1 MRRKPVNRKPQ
12 VQIDRTMRAVVI
24 VESPAK
30 AKTINKFLGRDYSV
44 VATYGHIRDLPKKN
58 GSVDP
63 EHDFHMHYEV
73 AKQSGKHVTALVK
86 EVKDAEEI
94 LLATD
99 PDREGEAISWHV
111 LEVFR
116 EKKIALEHKVV
127 KRVVFHEITKRAI
140 DEALANARE
149 VDMNLVNAQQARRAL
164 DYLVGFNLSPL
175 LWKKVR
181 RGLSAGRV
189 QSVALRL
196 VCEREAEI
204 QAFQT
209 REYWSI
215 EALVAK
221 KGDRDPHPFPARLQ
235 VAQGNKLDKFDLAN
249 QEQAEQVLNAVQGQ
263 DLIVSELEK
272 KQSRRKPSPP
282 FITSTLQQEASR
294 KLGFSAKK
302 TMMCAQK
309 LYEGVE
315 IKDESQGASETYGLI
330 TYMRTD
336 SVNLAQ
342 EAIVAIRDVVKSR
355 FGSEYLPK
363 SERKFKSS
371 TKNAQ
376 EAHEAIR
383 PTHPELSPD
392 KLRQTLEKDLFRLYE
407 LIWKRTMA
415 CQMAEAQIDNVAAT
429 LSVGSAD
436 PEAPFRFRATG
447 SSVRF
452 PGFMKVYQEG
462 RDEVSAQ
469 DRTEEEEEKGMLPP
483 LEKGET
489 LFAQKIEPLQH
500 FTEPPPRYTEATL
513 VKALESYG
521 IGRPST
527 YAPTMTTLQD
537 RGYVRLD
544 NKKFYPEDVGV
555 VVNRFLV
562 EHFNRYVDFHF
573 TAHLEDDL
581 DAVSRGEKEWV
592 PLLRSFWNPFTVQV
606 QDKDKTT
613 SRADFTSETTNELC
627 PECSQP
633 LLIKLGRFGKFMACS
648 NYPECRFSRNIKK
661 DGQSDEVKAEP
672 EVSEEKCEKCG
683 KPMLIK
689 EGRFGKFLACS
700 GYPECRNN
708 QPLQKPKATGVKCPL
723 CGKGQF
729 LEKKSR
735 RGKIFYSCSTYPEC
749 KNALWNKPVEQP
761 CPKCG
766 APFVTEKV
774 TKRWGVEHLC
784 VREGCDYREKQE
796 RPPEE

>member
-1 MRRKPVNRKPQ
+1 
-12 VQIDRTMRAVVI
+12 MRAVVI

-30 AKTINKFLGRDYSV
+30 AKTINKFLGQDYAV

-63 EHDFHMHYEV
+63 EKDFYMHYEV

-86 EVKDAEEI
+86 EVKDADEI

-116 EKKIALEHKVV
+116 EKKISLKNKAI

-140 DEALANARE
+140 EEAIANARE
-149 VDMNLVNAQQARRAL
+149 VNMNLVNAQQARRAL

-209 REYWSI
+209 QEYWSI

-221 KGDRDPHPFPARLQ
+221 GQGDESHPFITRLQ
-235 VAQGNKLDKFDLAN
+235 VAHGNKLDKFDIAN
-249 QEQAEQVLNAVQGQ
+249 QEQAENLLKELQGQ

-272 KQSRRKPSPP
+272 KQSKRKPSPP

-302 TMMCAQK
+302 TMVCAQK

-315 IKDESQGASETYGLI
+315 IKDESILGVSETYGLI

-342 EAIVAIRDVVKSR
+342 EAVEAIREVVKQR
-355 FGSEYLPK
+355 FGPEYLPK
-363 SERKFKSS
+363 AERKFKST

-383 PTHPELSPD
+383 PTNAALTPE
-392 KLRQTLEKDLFRLYE
+392 KLRQTLEKDMFRLYE

-429 LSVGSAD
+429 LSVGSGSPD
-436 PEAPFRFRATG
+436 APFRFRATG

-452 PGFMKVYQEG
+452 AGFMKVYLEG
-462 RDEVSAQ
+462 RDEVSVQ
-469 DRTEEEEEKGMLPP
+469 DRTEEEEDKGMLPP

-489 LFAQKIEPLQH
+489 LLVKTLEPRQH

-513 VKALESYG
+513 VKSLESYG

-527 YAPTMTTLQD
+527 YAPTMSTLQD
-537 RGYVRLD
+537 RGYVRLES
-544 NKKFYPEDVGV
+544 KKFFPEDVGM

-592 PLLRSFWNPFTVQV
+592 PLLQNFWNPFIIQV
-606 QDKDKTT
+606 QDKEKTT
-613 SRADFTSETTNELC
+613 NRSDFTSETTSETC
-627 PECSQP
+627 PECSKP
-633 LLIKLGRFGKFMACS
+633 LLIKLGRFGKFLACS

-661 DGQSDEVKAEP
+661 DGTVDEVKAEP
-672 EVSEEKCEKCG
+672 EVSTEKCEKCG

-689 EGRFGKFLACS
+689 DGRYGKYLSCS
-700 GYPECRNN
+700 GYPDCRNN
-708 QPLQKPKATGVKCPL
+708 QPLEKPKSTGVTCL
-723 CGKGQF
+723 VCGKGHF

-735 RGKIFYSCSTYPEC
+735 YGKIFYSCSTYPAC
-749 KNALWNKPVEQP
+749 KNALWNKPLHQP

-766 APFVTEKV
+766 AVFVTEKI

-784 VREGCDYREKQE
+784 VQEGCDYREKQE
-796 RPPEE
+796 SATTEQESE

>member
-1 MRRKPVNRKPQ
+1 MRS
-12 VQIDRTMRAVVI
+12 VVI

-30 AKTINKFLGRDYSV
+30 AKTINKFLGQDYSV
-44 VATYGHIRDLPKKN
+44 VATYGHIRDLPRKT

-63 EHDFHMHYEV
+63 ENDFFMHYEV
-73 AKQSGKHVTALVK
+73 VKQSGKHVTALVK

-116 EKKIALEHKVV
+116 EKKIGLKNKAV
-127 KRVVFHEITKRAI
+127 KRVVFHEITRRAI
-140 DEALANARE
+140 EEAIANARD

-215 EALVAK
+215 EAQVAK
-221 KGDRDPHPFPARLQ
+221 KGTRDVHPFPARLQ
-235 VAQGNKLDKFDLAN
+235 VAQGIKLDKFDIADK
-249 QEQAEQVLNAVQGQ
+249 EQAEAIVRAIAGQ
-263 DLIVSELEK
+263 DVTVAELEK

-302 TMMCAQK
+302 TMVCAQK

-315 IKDESQGASETYGLI
+315 IKEESLGVADTYGLI

-342 EAIVAIRDVVKSR
+342 EAVTALREVVGKR
-355 FGSEYLPK
+355 FGREFLPK

-383 PTHPELSPD
+383 PTNPALSPD
-392 KLRQTLEKDLFRLYE
+392 KLRHSLEKDLFRLYE
-407 LIWKRTMA
+407 LIWKRTVA
-415 CQMAEAQIDNVAAT
+415 CQMADAEIDNVAAT
-429 LSVGSAD
+429 LSVGSSS
-436 PEAPFRFRATG
+436 PEAPYRFRATG

-452 PGFMKVYQEG
+452 PGYMKVYLEG

-469 DRTEEEEEKGMLPP
+469 DRNEEEEDRGMLPP

-489 LFAQKIEPLQH
+489 LSMQRIEPLQH

-537 RGYVRLD
+537 RGYVRLES
-544 NKKFYPEDVGV
+544 KKFFPEDVGM

-581 DAVSRGEKEWV
+581 DAISRGEKEWV
-592 PLLRSFWNPFTVQV
+592 PLLKSFWNPFIVQV
-606 QDKDKTT
+606 QDKEKTT
-613 SRADFTSETTNELC
+613 SRADFTSETTNETC

-633 LLIKLGRFGKFMACS
+633 LLIKLGRFGKFFACS
-648 NYPECRFSRNIKK
+648 NYPECRFTRNIKK
-661 DGQSDEVKAEP
+661 DGASDEVRAEP
-672 EVSEEKCEKCG
+672 EVSQEKCEKCG

-708 QPLQKPKATGVKCPL
+708 QPLEKPKSTGVTCPL

-735 RGKIFYSCSTYPEC
+735 RGKIFYSCSAYPEC
-749 KNALWNKPVEQP
+749 KNALWNKPIAIP
-761 CPKCG
+761 CPRCA
-766 APFVTEKV
+766 APFVTEKI

-796 RPPEE
+796 TPESDSELS

>member
-1 MRRKPVNRKPQ
+1 
-12 VQIDRTMRAVVI
+12 MRAVVI

-30 AKTINKFLGRDYSV
+30 AKTINKFLGQDYAV

-58 GSVDP
+58 GSVDT
-63 EHDFHMHYEV
+63 ENQFRMHYEV
-73 AKQSGKHVTALVK
+73 AKLSGKHVTALVK
-86 EVKDAEEI
+86 EVKDADEI

-111 LEVFR
+111 LEVFK
-116 EKKIALEHKVV
+116 EKKISLKQKVV

-140 DEALANARE
+140 DDAILNARD

-196 VCEREAEI
+196 VCEREGEI

-215 EALVAK
+215 DAMVAQQGGK
-221 KGDRDPHPFPARLQ
+221 DAHPFPAWLQ
-235 VAQGNKLDKFDLAN
+235 VADGKKLDKFDIVS
-249 QEQAEQVLNAVQGQ
+249 QEQAEKLVKILEGQ
-263 DLIVSELEK
+263 PVTVAELEK
-272 KQSRRKPSPP
+272 KQSKRKPAPP

-315 IKDESQGASETYGLI
+315 IREESVGASETYGLI

-342 EAIVAIRDVVKSR
+342 EAVAAIREVIKQR
-355 FGSEYLPK
+355 FGAEYLPK
-363 SERKFKSS
+363 AERKFKSS

-383 PTHPELSPD
+383 PTNAALSPD
-392 KLRQTLEKDLFRLYE
+392 KLRTTLEKDLFRLYE

-415 CQMAEAQIDNVAAT
+415 CQMAEALIDNVAAT
-429 LSVGSAD
+429 LSVNSASA
-436 PEAPFRFRATG
+436 EAPYRFRATG
-447 SSVRF
+447 SSVQF
-452 PGFMKVYQEG
+452 AGFMKVYLEG

-483 LEKGET
+483 LTKGET
-489 LFAQKIEPLQH
+489 LAVQTLTPNQH

-527 YAPTMTTLQD
+527 YAPTMSTLQD
-537 RGYVRLD
+537 RGYVRLE
-544 NKKFYPEDVGV
+544 NKKFYPEDVGM

-581 DAVSRGEKEWV
+581 DAVSRGEKAWV
-592 PLLRSFWNPFTVQV
+592 PLLQSFWNPFIVQI
-606 QDKDKTT
+606 QDKEKTT
-613 SRADFTSETTNELC
+613 KRADFTSETTNETC

-661 DGQSDEVKAEP
+661 DGKGEEVAAEP
-672 EVSEEKCEKCG
+672 EASEEKCDKCG

-708 QPLQKPKATGVKCPL
+708 QPLVKPKNTGVGCPL
-723 CGKGQF
+723 CGQGEF

-735 RGKIFYSCSTYPEC
+735 RGKIFFSCSAYPKC
-749 KNALWNKPVEQP
+749 KNALWNKPINQS

-774 TKRWGVEHLC
+774 TKRWGVEHVC
-784 VREGCDYREKQE
+784 VKEGCDYREKQE
-796 RPPEE
+796 AQE

>member
-1 MRRKPVNRKPQ
+1 
-12 VQIDRTMRAVVI
+12 MRAVVI

-30 AKTINKFLGRDYSV
+30 AKTINKFLGQDYSV

-63 EHDFHMHYEV
+63 EQEFHMNYEI
-73 AKQSGKHVTALVK
+73 AKQSGKHVTALIK
-86 EVKDAEEI
+86 EVKDADEI

-111 LEVFR
+111 LEVFK
-116 EKKIALEHKVV
+116 EKKIGLDEKVV

-140 DEALANARE
+140 DEAIVNARE

-204 QAFQT
+204 LAFETQ
-209 REYWSI
+209 EYWSI
-215 EALVAK
+215 DALVSK
-221 KGDRDPHPFPARLQ
+221 KGEGSTHPFSAWLQ
-235 VAQGNKLDKFDLAN
+235 VADGKKLDKFAIAN
-249 QEQAEQVLNAVQGQ
+249 EDQATKLVETLK
-263 DLIVSELEK
+263 DRSLIVAELEK
-272 KQSRRKPSPP
+272 KQSKRKPAPP

-294 KLGFSAKK
+294 KLGFSTKK

-315 IKDESQGASETYGLI
+315 IKDESLGGAETYGLI

-336 SVNLAQ
+336 SVNLAN
-342 EAIVAIRDVVKSR
+342 EAVAAIRDVVKQR
-355 FGSEYLPK
+355 FGAEYLPK
-363 SERKFKSS
+363 AERKFKSS

-383 PTHPELSPD
+383 PTNAALSPD
-392 KLRQTLEKDLFRLYE
+392 KLRNTLEKDLFRLYE

-415 CQMAEAQIDNVAAT
+415 CQMAEALIDNVAVT
-429 LSVGSAD
+429 LSVDSTS
-436 PEAPFRFRATG
+436 PEAPYRFRATG
-447 SSVRF
+447 SSVHF
-452 PGFMKVYQEG
+452 PGFMKVYLEG

-483 LEKGET
+483 LVLGET
-489 LFAQKIEPLQH
+489 MQVQSLLPNQH

-527 YAPTMTTLQD
+527 YSPTMSTLQD
-537 RGYVRLD
+537 RGYVRLE
-544 NKKFYPEDVGV
+544 NKKFHPEDVGM

-581 DAVSRGEKEWV
+581 DAVSRGEKAWV
-592 PLLRSFWNPFTVQV
+592 PLLRSFWNPFIVQV
-606 QDKDKTT
+606 EDKEKSTN
-613 SRADFTSETTNELC
+613 RADFTSETTDETC

-648 NYPECRFSRNIKK
+648 NYPACRFSRNIKK
-661 DGQSDEVKAEP
+661 EGKGEEVAVEP

-689 EGRFGKFLACS
+689 EGRYGKYLACS
-700 GYPECRNN
+700 GYPDCRNN
-708 QPLQKPKATGVKCPL
+708 QPLVKPKATGVMCPL
-723 CGKGQF
+723 CGKGEF

-735 RGKIFYSCSTYPEC
+735 RGKIFYSCSAYPKC
-749 KNALWNKPVEQP
+749 KNALWNKPLLQP

-766 APFVTEKV
+766 APFITEKT

-784 VREGCDYREKQE
+784 VREGCDYREKQAAAT
-796 RPPEE
+796 EE

>member
-1 MRRKPVNRKPQ
+1 M
-12 VQIDRTMRAVVI
+12 MRAVVI

-30 AKTINKFLGRDYSV
+30 AKTINKFLGQDYTV
-44 VATYGHIRDLPKKN
+44 VATYGHIRDLPRKN
-58 GSVDP
+58 GSVDT
-63 EHDFHMHYEV
+63 ENDFHMQYEV

-116 EKKIALEHKVV
+116 EKKIALKNKSV

-140 DEALANARE
+140 DEAILNARE

-196 VCEREAEI
+196 VCEREHEI

-209 REYWSI
+209 QEYWSI
-215 EALVAK
+215 DALVAK
-221 KGDRDPHPFPARLQ
+221 DGKKDGHPFAAWLQ
-235 VAQGNKLDKFDLAN
+235 VADGKKLDKFDIAN
-249 QEQAEQVLNAVQGQ
+249 QEQAEKILKQLAGR

-302 TMMCAQK
+302 TMVCAQR

-315 IKDESQGASETYGLI
+315 IRDESTGALESYGLI

-342 EAIVAIRDVVKSR
+342 EAVTAIREVVTQR
-355 FGSEYLPK
+355 FGADYLPK
-363 SERKFKSS
+363 TERKFKSS

-383 PTHPELSPD
+383 PTNAALTPEQ
-392 KLRQTLEKDLFRLYE
+392 LRQTLEKDQFRLYE

-415 CQMAEAQIDNVAAT
+415 CQMADAQIDNVAAT
-429 LSVGSAD
+429 LSVDSPAPD
-436 PEAPFRFRATG
+436 APFRFRATG

-452 PGFMKVYQEG
+452 AGFMKVYLEG

-469 DRTEEEEEKGMLPP
+469 DRTEDEEDKGMLPP
-483 LEKGET
+483 LEKGEK
-489 LFAQKIEPLQH
+489 LLVKELEPRQH
-500 FTEPPPRYTEATL
+500 FTEPPPRFTEATL

-527 YAPTMTTLQD
+527 YAPTMSTLQD
-537 RGYVRLD
+537 RGYVRLE
-544 NKKFYPEDVGV
+544 NKKFHPEDVGM

-581 DAVSRGEKEWV
+581 DAVSRGEKEWI
-592 PLLRSFWNPFTVQV
+592 PLLESFWSPFIVQV

-613 SRADFTSETTNELC
+613 KRDDFTSESTDETC
-627 PECSQP
+627 PECSKP
-633 LLIKLGRFGKFMACS
+633 LLIKLGRFGKFLACS
-648 NYPECRFSRNIKK
+648 NYPECRYSRNIKK
-661 DGQSDEVKAEP
+661 DGKGEDVVIEP
-672 EVSEEKCEKCG
+672 VVSEEKCEKCS

-689 EGRFGKFLACS
+689 EGRFGKYLACS
-700 GYPECRNN
+700 GYPDCRNI
-708 QPLQKPKATGVKCPL
+708 QPLEKPKATGVDCPL

-735 RGKIFYSCSTYPEC
+735 RGKIFYSCSAYPTC
-749 KNALWNKPVEQP
+749 KNALWNKPLKQP

-766 APFVTEKV
+766 APFVTEKF

-784 VREGCDYREKQE
+784 VQEGCDYREKQE
-796 RPPEE
+796 SDAQE

>member
-1 MRRKPVNRKPQ
+1 
-12 VQIDRTMRAVVI
+12 MRAVVI

-30 AKTINKFLGRDYSV
+30 AKTINKFLGQNYSV

-63 EHDFHMHYEV
+63 EQEFHMHYEI

-86 EVKDAEEI
+86 EVKDADEI

-111 LEVFR
+111 MEVFR
-116 EKKIALEHKVV
+116 EKKVSLKKKVV

-140 DEALANARE
+140 DEAILNARE

-204 QAFQT
+204 LAFRTQ
-209 REYWSI
+209 EYWSI
-215 EALVAK
+215 DALVSK
-221 KGDRDPHPFPARLQ
+221 KEEGSGHPFSAWLQ
-235 VAQGNKLDKFDLAN
+235 VADGKKLDKFAIAN
-249 QEQAEQVLNAVQGQ
+249 EDQAKKLVDILKGRPLVVA
-263 DLIVSELEK
+263 ELEK
-272 KQSRRKPSPP
+272 KQSKRKPAPP

-294 KLGFSAKK
+294 KLGFSTKK
-302 TMMCAQK
+302 TMMCAQR

-315 IKDESQGASETYGLI
+315 IKEESLGGAETYGLI

-342 EAIVAIRDVVKSR
+342 EAIAAIRDVVKER
-355 FGSEYLPK
+355 FGAEYLPK
-363 SERKFKSS
+363 TERKFKSS

-383 PTHPELSPD
+383 PTNAALSPD
-392 KLRQTLEKDLFRLYE
+392 KLRNTLEKDLFRLYE

-415 CQMAEAQIDNVAAT
+415 CQMAEALIDNVAVT
-429 LSVGSAD
+429 LSVDSTS
-436 PEAPFRFRATG
+436 PEAAYRFRATG
-447 SSVRF
+447 SSIHF

-483 LEKGET
+483 MVLGET
-489 LFAQKIEPLQH
+489 LQVQSLLPNQH
-500 FTEPPPRYTEATL
+500 FTEPPPRFTEATL

-527 YAPTMTTLQD
+527 YSPTMSTLQD
-537 RGYVRLD
+537 RGYVRLE
-544 NKKFYPEDVGV
+544 NKKFHPEDVGM

-581 DAVSRGEKEWV
+581 DAVSRGEKAWV
-592 PLLRSFWNPFTVQV
+592 PLLQSFWNPFIIQV
-606 QDKDKTT
+606 QDKEKSTN
-613 SRADFTSETTNELC
+613 RADFTSETTDETC
-627 PECSQP
+627 PECSKP

-661 DGQSDEVKAEP
+661 EGKGGEEVIVVVEP
-672 EVSEEKCEKCG
+672 VVSEEKCEKCG

-689 EGRFGKFLACS
+689 EGRYGKFLACS
-700 GYPECRNN
+700 GYPDCRNN
-708 QPLQKPKATGVKCPL
+708 QPLVKPKVTGVMCPL
-723 CGKGQF
+723 CGKGEF

-735 RGKIFYSCSTYPEC
+735 YGKIFYSCSAYPKC
-749 KNALWNKPVEQP
+749 QNALWNKPLLQP

-766 APFVTEKV
+766 APFITEKT

-784 VREGCDYREKQE
+784 VREGCDYREKQAA
-796 RPPEE
+796 PAEE